1 MTEDPDQTARE
12 IADQGR
18 DALVGRL
25 RPAFELAVEARA
37 DTLTLDD
44 EQLERMV
51 QRAADRADGLQWRRA
66 LASVASEQMGIGLG
80 EALAH
85 PAVVRAHELVGAP
98 SYEEALAA
106 VTGGQAMPAAT
117 VAASEP
123 ESAQEPE
130 SAEERAVEPGEPE
143 SEPEAATEPEPETAT
158 ETATEPEMA
167 TGADAAQPE
176 SEPQPEKQ
184 QSEPRTEPL
193 LLSAVHIGGIANLP
207 EGASDLELRFS
218 DSGLDIA
225 REGRALG
232 RLTWREI
239 TAIDTPEPAG
249 RRRRRQRA
257 DGTVVIRSASGR
269 AAFEV
274 PGMSAEELREQLA
287 PLLEDHLA

>member
-1 MTEDPDQTARE
+1 MTEEIDETAQE

-25 RPAFELAVEARA
+25 RPAFEQAVEARR
-37 DTLTLDD
+37 DTMTLDD
-44 EQLERMV
+44 EQLEEMV

-66 LASVASEQMGIGLG
+66 LASVASEKLGIGLG

-106 VTGGQAMPAAT
+106 VTGGQAVPAAAVVEGEEGEAESEPEVEAGT
-117 VAASEP
+117 DAEGRESESEP
-123 ESAQEPE
+123 ESKP
-130 SAEERAVEPGEPE
+130 R
-143 SEPEAATEPEPETAT
+143 
-158 ETATEPEMA
+158 
-167 TGADAAQPE
+167 
-176 SEPQPEKQ
+176 
-184 QSEPRTEPL
+184 QSGTEPL
-193 LLSAVHIGGIANLP
+193 RLSAVHVGGIANLP
-207 EGASDLELRFS
+207 EGAGNLELRFT

-239 TAIDTPEPAG
+239 TSIDTPDPTG

-257 DGTVVIRSASGR
+257 DGTIVIRSASGR
-269 AAFEV
+269 ATFEI
-274 PGMSAEELREQLA
+274 PGLSAAELQEQLA
-287 PLLEDHLA
+287 PLLKDHLT

>member
-1 MTEDPDQTARE
+1 MTEEIDETAHE

-25 RPAFELAVEARA
+25 RPAFEQAVEARR
-37 DTLTLDD
+37 DTLTIDD
-44 EQLERMV
+44 EQLEEMV

-66 LASVASEQMGIGLG
+66 LASVATEKLGIGLG

-106 VTGGQAMPAAT
+106 VTGGQAVPAAA
-117 VAASEP
+117 VVEGEEGKEDAA
-123 ESAQEPE
+123 
-130 SAEERAVEPGEPE
+130 E
-143 SEPEAATEPEPETAT
+143 SEPEVKTES
-158 ETATEPEMA
+158 
-167 TGADAAQPE
+167 DAEGRESE
-176 SEPQPEKQ
+176 SEPEGQHESKPR
-184 QSEPRTEPL
+184 QSRTEPL
-193 LLSAVHIGGIANLP
+193 RLSAVHVGGIANLP
-207 EGASDLELRFS
+207 EGAGNLELRFT

-239 TAIDTPEPAG
+239 TSIDTPDATG

-257 DGTVVIRSASGR
+257 DGTIVIRSASGR
-269 AAFEV
+269 ATFEI
-274 PGMSAEELREQLA
+274 PGMSAAELQEQLA
-287 PLLEDHLA
+287 PLLKDHLR

>member
-1 MTEDPDQTARE
+1 VTEEEHEETARQ

-25 RPAFELAVEARA
+25 RPAFEMAVEARG

-44 EQLERMV
+44 QQMEQMV

-66 LASVASEQMGIGLG
+66 LASVASEQLGIGLG

-98 SYEEALAA
+98 SYDEALSA
-106 VTGGQAMPAAT
+106 VTGGQAMPSPR
-117 VAASEP
+117 VAE
-123 ESAQEPE
+123 
-130 SAEERAVEPGEPE
+130 VEPAPDAEQERGTEQDAEPAAE
-143 SEPEAATEPEPETAT
+143 ADEQHDLEPHPATEADETS
-158 ETATEPEMA
+158 ERGSSQS
-167 TGADAAQPE
+167 GA
-176 SEPQPEKQ
+176 
-184 QSEPRTEPL
+184 EPL
-193 LLSAVHIGGIANLP
+193 RLSAVHVGGIANLP
-207 EGASDLELRFS
+207 EGAGDLELRFS

-232 RLTWREI
+232 RLTWHEI
-239 TAIDTPEPAG
+239 TAIDTPEPTG

-257 DGTVVIRSASGR
+257 DGTIVIRSANGK

-274 PGMSAEELREQLA
+274 PGVSPEELREHIA
-287 PLLEDHLA
+287 PLIKDHLE

>member
-1 MTEDPDQTARE
+1 MTEEIDETAQE

-25 RPAFELAVEARA
+25 RPAFELAVEARR

-44 EQLERMV
+44 EQLEEMV

-66 LASVASEQMGIGLG
+66 LASVASEQLGIGLG

-106 VTGGQAMPAAT
+106 VTGGQAVP
-117 VAASEP
+117 VAAVVEGEESDEAESEP
-123 ESAQEPE
+123 EVETEGDAEGRE
-130 SAEERAVEPGEPE
+130 SE
-143 SEPEAATEPEPETAT
+143 SEPEAQHETK
-158 ETATEPEMA
+158 P
-167 TGADAAQPE
+167 G
-176 SEPQPEKQ
+176 
-184 QSEPRTEPL
+184 QSRTEPL
-193 LLSAVHIGGIANLP
+193 RLSAVHVGGIANLP
-207 EGASDLELRFS
+207 EGAGNLELRFT

-239 TAIDTPEPAG
+239 TSIDTPDPTG

-257 DGTVVIRSASGR
+257 DGTIVIRSASGR
-269 AAFEV
+269 ATFEI
-274 PGMSAEELREQLA
+274 PGMSAAELHEQLA
-287 PLLEDHLA
+287 PLLKAHLT

>member
-1 MTEDPDQTARE
+1 MTEEIDETAQE

-25 RPAFELAVEARA
+25 RPAFEQAVEARR
-37 DTLTLDD
+37 DTMTLDD
-44 EQLERMV
+44 EQLEEMV

-66 LASVASEQMGIGLG
+66 LASVASEKLGIGLG

-106 VTGGQAMPAAT
+106 VTGGQTVPAAA
-117 VAASEP
+117 VVEG
-123 ESAQEPE
+123 
-130 SAEERAVEPGEPE
+130 EEGEAE
-143 SEPEAATEPEPETAT
+143 SEPEVEAGT
-158 ETATEPEMA
+158 
-167 TGADAAQPE
+167 DAEGRESE
-176 SEPQPEKQ
+176 SEPEGQHESKPR
-184 QSEPRTEPL
+184 QSQTEPL
-193 LLSAVHIGGIANLP
+193 RLSAVHVGGIANLP
-207 EGASDLELRFS
+207 EGAGNLELRFT

-239 TAIDTPEPAG
+239 TSIDTPDPTG

-257 DGTVVIRSASGR
+257 DGTIVIRSASGR
-269 AAFEV
+269 ATFEI
-274 PGMSAEELREQLA
+274 PGLSAAELQEQLA
-287 PLLEDHLA
+287 PLLKDHLT

>member
-1 MTEDPDQTARE
+1 MTEEIDETAQE

-25 RPAFELAVEARA
+25 RPAFEQAVEARR

-44 EQLERMV
+44 EQLEEMV

-66 LASVASEQMGIGLG
+66 LASVASEKLGIGLG

-106 VTGGQAMPAAT
+106 VTGGQAVAAGEESDE
-117 VAASEP
+117 AASEP
-123 ESAQEPE
+123 EVETE
-130 SAEERAVEPGEPE
+130 SDAEGGE
-143 SEPEAATEPEPETAT
+143 SESEAE
-158 ETATEPEMA
+158 
-167 TGADAAQPE
+167 GQHE
-176 SEPQPEKQ
+176 SKPR
-184 QSEPRTEPL
+184 QSGTEPL
-193 LLSAVHIGGIANLP
+193 RLSAVHVGGIANLP
-207 EGASDLELRFS
+207 EGAGNLELRFT

-239 TAIDTPEPAG
+239 TSIDTPDPTG

-257 DGTVVIRSASGR
+257 DGTIVIRSASGR
-269 AAFEV
+269 ATFEI
-274 PGMSAEELREQLA
+274 PGLSAAELQEQLA
-287 PLLEDHLA
+287 PLLKDHLT